1 MSLKYKLVVI
11 GCSIILV
18 LSFSVNGL
26 SAAQSRFSSSMNQSR
41 SRIAFYLIATDD
53 EADPTILALDS
64 PHTWPELESS
74 FIVNILARH
83 YIKFHVLVGF
93 VPLRC

>member
-1 MSLKYKLVVI
+1 MFLKYKLFVI

-18 LSFSVNGL
+18 LSFSVSGL
-26 SAAQSRFSSSMNQSR
+26 TVAQSRFSSSMNQSR

-64 PHTWPELESS
+64 PHTLPELESS
-74 FIVNILARH
+74 FIFKVLDPH
-83 YIKFHVLVGF
+83 YIKFHVPLGF